1 MKNIIKVVILVAFA
15 LSAQVVS
22 AQKFARINMQ
32 EIVSLMPEFKEMQT
46 NLEKFGKDLQDQLE
60 QIQVEFNTKAQEF
73 QKNQATMAESVKQLK
88 QSELEQI
95 QARYQEFQRV
105 AQEDFQK
112 KQQELMA
119 PIQKKAQDAVE
130 KVAKASGYIAVFDI
144 SVPILAY
151 YDATQMVDIATAVK
165 AALAIK

>member
-1 MKNIIKVVILVAFA
+1 MKNLIKVMVLAAFV
-15 LSAQVVS
+15 LGAQVVS

-32 EIVSLMPEFKEMQT
+32 EIISLMPEFKEMQT

-88 QSELEQI
+88 QNELEQI
-95 QARYQEFQRV
+95 QSRYQEFQRV

-112 KQQELMA
+112 KQGELLT
-119 PIQKKAQDAVE
+119 PIQKKAQEAVE
-130 KVAKASGYIAVFDI
+130 KVAKASGYLAVFDV

-151 YDATQMVDIATAVK
+151 YDTTQMTDLSTAVK
-165 AALAIK
+165 TALGIK